1 MNDETENFYALRGQW
16 LDYLVQRQDIT
27 HGDFRV
33 AYFIASKINP
43 AGGTMWWRVD
53 SIADAMAVSIA
64 TVTAATRRLNKIGFL
79 VITKGQKGLYRY
91 SMRIPYDPV
100 GKVRE
105 KRKKTGGRK
114 PRVSNTE
121 TE

>member
-1 MNDETENFYALRGQW
+1 MNDENENFYAVRWQW
-16 LDYLVQRQDIT
+16 LGYLVERQDIT

-43 AGGTMWWRVD
+43 NGGTMWWRVD
-53 SIADAMAVSIA
+53 SIANEMGVSIA
-64 TVTAATRRLNKIGFL
+64 TVTHATRRLNELGFL
-79 VITKGQKGLYRY
+79 VVTKGGKGLHRY
-91 SMRIPYDPV
+91 SMNIPYEPV
-100 GKVRE
+100 GPLRV

-121 TE
+121 TG